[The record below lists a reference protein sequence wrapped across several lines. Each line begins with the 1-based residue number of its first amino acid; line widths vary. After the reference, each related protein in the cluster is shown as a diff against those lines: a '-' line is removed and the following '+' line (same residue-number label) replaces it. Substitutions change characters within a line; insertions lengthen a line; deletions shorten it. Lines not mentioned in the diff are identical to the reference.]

1 MDEVERIVSIEQQI
15 AKQDEI
21 KKKIKIETVQG
32 KEDLLEKL
40 ENL

>member
-21 KKKIKIETVQG
+21 KNKNKNRKSNKYINKIN
-32 KEDLLEKL
+32 KL
-40 ENL
+40 RS